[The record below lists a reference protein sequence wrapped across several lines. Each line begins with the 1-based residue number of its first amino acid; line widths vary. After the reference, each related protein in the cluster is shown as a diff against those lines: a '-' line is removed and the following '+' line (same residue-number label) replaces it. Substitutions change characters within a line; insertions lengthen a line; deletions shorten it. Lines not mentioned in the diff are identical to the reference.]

1 MWRESSGALS
11 AVPRKVLLRW
21 NATVSSVITRVP
33 PEQGQK
39 ARKASSA
46 CNCRNSQVPGGW
58 GFLANNAFLD

>member
-33 PEQGQK
+33 PETGTEGKEGQL
-39 ARKASSA
+39 
-46 CNCRNSQVPGGW
+46 C
-58 GFLANNAFLD
+58 L